1 MYNHSFAN
9 RVYCTSEYF
18 LLKCGQASDVSAN
31 VHRKNI
37 AVEMLLSTSEGVE
50 IYCHTMQTHRNTS
63 PRACTAEHPVDII
76 HFNTFNLKDY
86 FQCLF
91 TYFIYDH

>member
-18 LLKCGQASDVSAN
+18 LLKCGQASGVGAN
-31 VHRKNI
+31 VHKKNI

-50 IYCHTMQTHRNTS
+50 IYCYTMQTQKYISESLH
-63 PRACTAEHPVDII
+63 C
-76 HFNTFNLKDY
+76 
-86 FQCLF
+86 
-91 TYFIYDH
+91 